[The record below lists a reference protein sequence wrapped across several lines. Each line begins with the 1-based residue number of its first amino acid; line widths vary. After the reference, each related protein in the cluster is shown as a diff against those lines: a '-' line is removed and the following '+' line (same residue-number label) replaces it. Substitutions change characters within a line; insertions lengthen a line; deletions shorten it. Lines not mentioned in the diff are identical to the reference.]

1 MTIMDNLFN
10 LSHDNELW
18 NKRIERKLTES
29 SYEESFVNEMAYELL
44 NSNKASIL
52 SMTFG
57 IIERETNKRPNIDLR
72 KKLLIKNQILTNMVE
87 NVTNMVLNLAK
98 NFYDEYVHENQK
110 VEHTQKDLDLFDDMV
125 VDNEPFV
132 LYSF

>member
-18 NKRIERKLTES
+18 TKRIERKITES

-44 NSNKASIL
+44 TSNKASIL

-57 IIERETNKRPNIDLR
+57 IIEREINKRPNIDLR
-72 KKLLIKNQILTNMVE
+72 KKILIKNQVLTNMVE

-98 NFYDEYVHENQK
+98 NFYDEYVLENQK
-110 VEHTQKDLDLFDDMV
+110 VQPTQPELDLFDEMV
-125 VDNEPFV
+125 LDNNMFV
-132 LYSF
+132 VID

>member
-110 VEHTQKDLDLFDDMV
+110 VEHMQKDLDLFDDMV

>member
-1 MTIMDNLFN
+1 

-18 NKRIERKLTES
+18 TKRIERKITES

-44 NSNKASIL
+44 TSNKASIL

-57 IIERETNKRPNIDLR
+57 IIEREINKRPNIDLR
-72 KKLLIKNQILTNMVE
+72 KKILIKNQVLTNMVE

-98 NFYDEYVHENQK
+98 NFYDEYVHENEK
-110 VEHTQKDLDLFDDMV
+110 VQPTQPELDLFDEMV
-125 VDNEPFV
+125 LDNNMYV
-132 LYSF
+132 IID